1 MKRREP
7 ARAARRSEVPP
18 TPRFV
23 PPAYNC
29 TTLHRPRLEDR
40 LVDAARTRAATVVSA
55 PAGYGKT
62 LLVATTCRRLETTGS
77 RSVWIH
83 LDARDNS
90 YDRLVQTLDAA
101 FRPNDTARRS
111 RFGRVRGQGTAGGTY
126 TYLVEWLE
134 DLATEDSPI
143 ILVLDDY
150 EVVDDPAIHE
160 LLDGLITSFIP
171 NVHIIVLS
179 RGKPPL
185 SLSTLRHRRQ
195 LCEIGRESLAFTGA
209 EIAAL
214 LEREFL
220 LEVTP
225 DNLAV
230 IEARTE
236 GWPVAVQ
243 LVGMALS
250 HRSDATGF
258 IEGLSGCDTDV
269 ADFLSAEVLARQ
281 PPELVEFLLR
291 ISPLSRVCADLCCAV
306 TGSADSARLLD
317 EIVRSNLLLF
327 PIDRNNHWFRFH
339 PLFREFLTA
348 QLPLHPEIS
357 VEAIH
362 HSAMAWCE
370 ENDEPADA
378 INYALELRDPAIAA
392 RLLRQHAERFVYT
405 TGDHSLFLAWMARLP
420 DRPDEYGFE
429 LKYWQAWALSISHR
443 LEEAESVLA
452 ELRAYVDRRE
462 SGQPDQ
468 TLAARTEIIDILI
481 ALFRDRLSECVQTTR
496 KWLDR
501 HPEAAPFDTC
511 SIATALAAA
520 ASGIGEFALARS
532 ALQTARYTAEA
543 ARSPYA
549 ENWVGVVEGHVA
561 MSTGDYR
568 FAHTVLKHQFEAT
581 SRSLGHA
588 SSALSTVSL
597 LLSETCYALG
607 DTEAAVKYLKFGLP
621 HINDHGLIESAAA
634 GFRVMIR
641 TRERHGGYQEAL
653 KACFDC
659 ERIAPVYGPRLS
671 LHLLNEYV
679 GLLLRHDDTEKATEA
694 AGFDGRRF
702 HNPALAD
709 AGNGDDTSPLVA
721 ALIKGRILLAQDRP
735 DAALEILSPAIASAG
750 RTHRHAH
757 RIELLTLRGRAW
769 QGKGRHRRACRSLAE
784 AVNDAASL
792 GMVQLFLDEGPAI
805 GRLLDEVIC
814 QLADTPGIDLDFLR
828 RIGMPAGQPQAAVAA
843 SAEEG
848 LAAESL
854 APREVEILRL
864 LQAGLTNK
872 EVAARLF
879 LSLKT
884 VKWYLYN
891 LYPKLG
897 VKNRTGAL
905 AKARELD
912 LI

>member
-1 MKRREP
+1 MKGRAPIATTPGTEARP
-7 ARAARRSEVPP
+7 AS
-18 TPRFV
+18 RFV
-23 PPAYNC
+23 PPTYNC
-29 TTLHRPRLEDR
+29 TTLRRPRLEDQ
-40 LVDAARTRAATVVSA
+40 LLDAVHTRAATVVSA

-62 LLVATTCRRLETTGS
+62 LLVATTCRELEARGS
-77 RSVWIH
+77 RTVWIH

-101 FRPNDTARRS
+101 FRPNDTAHRS
-111 RFGRVRGQGTAGGTY
+111 RFGGVHPRGTAGGSY
-126 TYLVEWLE
+126 TYLVEWLA
-134 DLATEDSPI
+134 DLATEGSPI
-143 ILVLDDY
+143 VLVLDDY
-150 EVVDDPAIHE
+150 EVVDDPTIHE
-160 LLDGLITSFIP
+160 LLDGLITSFIA

-185 SLSTLRHRRQ
+185 SLSTLRHRQQ
-195 LCEIGRESLAFTGA
+195 LCEIGRESLAFTGP

-214 LEREFL
+214 LKEAFL
-220 LEVTP
+220 LDVTP
-225 DNLAV
+225 DNLAI

-250 HRSDATGF
+250 HRGDATGF

-269 ADFLSAEVLARQ
+269 ADFLSAEVLAHQ
-281 PPELVEFLLR
+281 PPELVDFLLR
-291 ISPLSRVCADLCCAV
+291 ISPLSRVCTDLCRAV
-306 TGSADSARLLD
+306 TGSDDSARLLD

-357 VEAIH
+357 PESIQHA
-362 HSAMAWCE
+362 AMAWCE
-370 ENDEPADA
+370 ANDEPADA

-392 RLLRQHAERFVYT
+392 RLLREHAERFVYT
-405 TGDHSLFLAWMARLP
+405 TGDHSLFLVWMARLP

-452 ELRAYVDRRE
+452 ELRTYVERRE
-462 SGQPDQ
+462 SGQSDP
-468 TLAARTEIIDILI
+468 TLAARTEIIGILI
-481 ALFRDRLSECVQTTR
+481 ALFRDRLSECVRTTR
-496 KWLDR
+496 QWLDR

-532 ALQTARYTAEA
+532 ALQKARYTAEA

-568 FAHTVLKHQFEAT
+568 FAHTVLEHQFEAT

-641 TRERHGGYQEAL
+641 TRERHGGFQEAL
-653 KACFDC
+653 RAYFDC

-679 GLLLRHDDTEKATEA
+679 GLLLRHNETEKATEA

-702 HNPALAD
+702 HNPVLTG

-721 ALIKGRILLAQDRP
+721 ALIKSRILLAQDRP
-735 DAALEILSPAIASAG
+735 DAALEILSPTIASAG
-750 RTHRHAH
+750 RNHRHAH

-769 QGKGRHRRACRSLAE
+769 QAKGKYRRACRSLAE

-792 GMVQLFLDEGPAI
+792 DMAQLFLDEGPAI
-805 GRLLDEVIC
+805 GRLLDEVSG

-828 RIGMPAGQPQAAVAA
+828 RIGMPAAQPQAVAA
-843 SAEEG
+843 SAEVD

-854 APREVEILRL
+854 VPREVEILRL